1 MSSFNPGDNGNP
13 LEGESTVPREFEMYL
28 ILAATVFIMFSVT
41 QPVFDLFGKG
51 GYIVAELLIA
61 GPVII
66 YLARKPAG
74 WKSILRLNRIS
85 GNIAGLSVLLGLSL
99 LVITDEIQRLIEIFF
114 PMPADILESITQN
127 LQIDSFRDFILIGT
141 GVVIV
146 AGITEEILFRGFVQK
161 TLEKRKG
168 VTPAVTTA
176 SILFALIH
184 INPWWVIQILILA
197 MFLGIIA
204 WRADSILPGII
215 VHFINNGIGLWSAN
229 SELEAIPFYEWKG
242 HVSPLIVLIA
252 VYTLYWAMKKFYRE
266 TGHLHQDNGGNNQD
280 YTEPDSTLSWR
291 A

>member
-13 LEGESTVPREFEMYL
+13 LKGESTVPREFEMYL

-51 GYIVAELLIA
+51 GYIIAELLIA

-74 WKSILRLNRIS
+74 WKSIIRLNRIS

-99 LVITDEIQRLIEIFF
+99 LVITDEIQRLIEIVF
-114 PMPADILESITQN
+114 PMPADILESITKN

-168 VTPAVTTA
+168 VTSAVTTA

-215 VHFINNGIGLWSAN
+215 IHFINNGIGLWSAN

-252 VYTLYWAMKKFYRE
+252 VYTMYKVMKKFYRE
-266 TGHLHQDNGGNNQD
+266 TAYLHQDGGGNNQD

>member
-1 MSSFNPGDNGNP
+1 MSSYNSEDNGNP
-13 LEGESTVPREFEMYL
+13 VKVDSAVPKEFDMY
-28 ILAATVFIMFSVT
+28 IVLAAVVFVMFTVT

-51 GYIVAELLIA
+51 GYIIAELMIVA
-61 GPVII
+61 PVII
-66 YLARKPAG
+66 YLARKPVG
-74 WKSILRLNRIS
+74 WKSILRLNGIS
-85 GNIAGLSVLLGLSL
+85 GKVAGLSALIGLSL
-99 LVITDEIQRLIEIFF
+99 LVITDEIQRLLEIFF
-114 PMPADILESITQN
+114 PMPTDILESILEN
-127 LQIDSFRDFILIGT
+127 LQIDSFRDFLLIGT

-168 VTPAVTTA
+168 VTQAVSTA

-197 MFLGIIA
+197 MFLGILA
-204 WRADSILPGII
+204 WRADSVLPGII

-229 SELEAIPFYEWKG
+229 SNLEEIPFYSWNG

-252 VYTLYWAMKKFYRE
+252 IYALYRAMKNLYRE
-266 TGHLHQDNGGNNQD
+266 TGHLHQDGGSNNQD
-280 YTEPDSTLSWR
+280 NTDSDSTLSWR